1 MLKIALIQT
10 VQQEQTGRPE
20 ISLGIAFL
28 KSFVVKNESNIDVEL
43 FINNKQ
49 FYQEFNPMDYDM
61 VGISSVSYCFDEA
74 IDIAKKAKESDSK
87 IPVLIGGSHITG
99 LPESIMC
106 DYFDVGI
113 VSEGE
118 ETLLE
123 LIRMYKK
130 HQGFSANMLKVIK
143 GICYLDNGTVHFTG
157 YRDFINPI
165 DSVPGFDKTFLK
177 KYGALPYLITSR
189 GCPFNCK
196 YCSSHAAW
204 KSKVRCHSPE
214 YVINE
219 ILEIKKLFR
228 DDNRIIFKD
237 DNFTANKILLKSLK
251 EDISY
256 INSDGRNAAFIGS
269 SHVKL
274 INKDLLDTLISI
286 NTKKINFGIESG
298 SERLIQIVKGGS
310 ASVKEAQAALD
321 LCYDYGI
328 NVGSSFLIG
337 VPEETEDDLR
347 RSYEFVISNLQNK
360 RLFTAGTLIL
370 TPLPDKYSD
379 YWKIAVGK
387 YNINISNFK
396 WKRLD
401 FRGMHSYYHGYGG
414 DSNIN
419 NWWSWRKSNDA
430 LYIGGLQEETFLKI
444 IEPYELELIK
454 LNEMNI
460 KADRTKYS

>member
-251 EDISY
+251 ENISY

-274 INKDLLDTLISI
+274 INKDLLD
-286 NTKKINFGIESG
+286 
-298 SERLIQIVKGGS
+298 
-310 ASVKEAQAALD
+310 
-321 LCYDYGI
+321 
-328 NVGSSFLIG
+328 
-337 VPEETEDDLR
+337 
-347 RSYEFVISNLQNK
+347 
-360 RLFTAGTLIL
+360 
-370 TPLPDKYSD
+370 
-379 YWKIAVGK
+379 
-387 YNINISNFK
+387 
-396 WKRLD
+396 
-401 FRGMHSYYHGYGG
+401 
-414 DSNIN
+414 
-419 NWWSWRKSNDA
+419 
-430 LYIGGLQEETFLKI
+430 
-444 IEPYELELIK
+444 
-454 LNEMNI
+454 
-460 KADRTKYS
+460 